1 MRGLSAGISFGL
13 LAIATSFSSLLV
25 LSSSFAQDA
34 TRVETR
40 VESDQT
46 DAKPYNLKTV
56 VEGLVLPWSIAFL
69 PNGDMLVTE
78 LDGRLRLI
86 RNGELVREPVSGV
99 PPVYRAGQGGLMDIA
114 LHPDFESNQ
123 WVYLTL
129 ATGTPER
136 NALRVI
142 RGRFTGSA
150 LEDIQTIFEAAKA
163 KDTAVHY
170 GARMTFLPD
179 NTLLVAVGDGFNYR
193 EEAQNLT
200 NHFGTIIRVTDNG
213 KVPDDNPYL
222 ENDDFQPEIWSYGHR
237 NQQGIV
243 YDKVRGVTFET
254 EHGPLGGD
262 ELNIIQPGLNYGW
275 PAITYG
281 RDYSGGSISPYTAY
295 EGMEQPLVYWTP
307 SIGPSGMDVYNGSA
321 FSDWK
326 GDIFISSLIFNH
338 VVRVDMQGNEAGQQE
353 ILFAEIGD
361 RIRDIRAAADGT
373 LYLLVEGENGR
384 IVRVSPA
391 Q

>member
-1 MRGLSAGISFGL
+1 MRGLSAGISLGVMAL
-13 LAIATSFSSLLV
+13 VGSLSAVSVVTSV
-25 LSSSFAQDA
+25 AAQDIKP
-34 TRVETR
+34 V
-40 VESDQT
+40 VSDQGT
-46 DAKPYNLKTV
+46 AKPYVLNTV

-99 PPVYRAGQGGLMDIA
+99 PEVYRASQGGLMDIA
-114 LHPDFESNQ
+114 LHPDFETNQ

-150 LEDIQTIFEAAKA
+150 LENIQTIFEAAKT

-179 NTLLVAVGDGFNYR
+179 NTLLVAVGDGFDYR
-193 EEAQNLT
+193 EEAQNLS

-213 KVPDDNPYL
+213 NVPDDNPYVG
-222 ENDDFQPEIWSYGHR
+222 NDDVQPEIWSYGHR

-243 YDKVRGVTFET
+243 YDEVRNVVFES
-254 EHGPLGGD
+254 EHGPQGGD
-262 ELNIIQPGLNYGW
+262 ELNIIKPSLNYGW

-281 RDYSGGSISPYTAY
+281 LDYSGAVISPYTAY
-295 EGMEQPLVYWTP
+295 EAWSSRWFIGFLQSAQAVWMFITALLSRIGRVIFSFPASYTTMLSVSICRAMSRASRKYYLRKLETVSAMCEVPRMEP
-307 SIGPSGMDVYNGSA
+307 
-321 FSDWK
+321 F
-326 GDIFISSLIFNH
+326 IF
-338 VVRVDMQGNEAGQQE
+338 
-353 ILFAEIGD
+353 
-361 RIRDIRAAADGT
+361 
-373 LYLLVEGENGR
+373 
-384 IVRVSPA
+384 
-391 Q
+391 

>member
-1 MRGLSAGISFGL
+1 MRGLSAGISLGVMAL
-13 LAIATSFSSLLV
+13 VGSLSAVSIVTSV
-25 LSSSFAQDA
+25 AAQDIKP
-34 TRVETR
+34 V
-40 VESDQT
+40 VSDQGT
-46 DAKPYNLKTV
+46 AKPYVLNTV

-99 PPVYRAGQGGLMDIA
+99 PEVYRASQGGLMDIA
-114 LHPDFESNQ
+114 LHPDFETNQ

-150 LEDIQTIFEAAKA
+150 LENIQTIFEAAKTN
-163 KDTAVHY
+163 DTAVHY

-179 NTLLVAVGDGFNYR
+179 NTLLVAVGDGFDYR
-193 EEAQNLT
+193 EEAQNLS

-213 KVPDDNPYL
+213 NVPDDNPYVG
-222 ENDDFQPEIWSYGHR
+222 NDDVQPEIWSYGHR

-243 YDKVRGVTFET
+243 YDEVRNVVFES
-254 EHGPLGGD
+254 EHGPQGGD
-262 ELNIIQPGLNYGW
+262 ELNIIKPSLNYGW

-281 RDYSGGSISPYTAY
+281 LDYSGAVISPYTAY
-295 EGMEQPLVYWTP
+295 EGMEQPLVYWVP

-321 FSDWK
+321 FADWQ
-326 GDIFISSLIFNH
+326 GDIFLSSLIYNH
-338 VVRVDMQGNEAGQQE
+338 VVRVDMQGNEPGKQE
-353 ILFAEIGD
+353 ILFEEVGD
-361 RIRDIRAAADGT
+361 RIRDVRSAPDGT
-373 LYLLVEGENGR
+373 IYLLVEGENGR
-384 IVRVSPA
+384 IVQVSPT